1 MNFLV
6 FRRLRKPEMAWI
18 AIPVLAAGLLAVSVS
33 TTLHFKGNLVLLNTV
48 GVVQMDGS
56 SEIHPAALYVG
67 LFSSV
72 RGGYHLVWNGRAL
85 PQALPEYSFDGTSAS
100 STLPVGVNLSEGAQT
115 AVDFPS
121 MSMWSTRSVALWT
134 TVHIGGSLRSDLH
147 VEPDGA
153 IVGTIRNDTDL
164 TLQAPA
170 ILAGSAVLRLANL
183 PPHVARAVRIEPKV
197 DNRDRSATL
206 LWDRIYG
213 TSQTSADFGAW
224 DGDPWEEPRLG
235 SEASFIDRLRNVGDR
250 LPDGEDLPAG
260 SGIILIGWTETSL
273 GSLTVDGVTPRRRDL
288 NLLET
293 TLPIHF
299 PRGAFEL
306 RRGTLRAYLVDGRP
320 QPPQNGCC
328 STSFG
333 SRVVGVGPGGFATFQ
348 FDIPDPGHLQ
358 FNRLVLSVNA
368 GGADGSK
375 VAQVYDWHRRR
386 WVHVNLGPIDA
397 VLTTPARFIS
407 NAGALQV
414 RLHATSTSGDVVIAD
429 PLQDVQLSGSATV
442 E

>member
-1 MNFLV
+1 
-6 FRRLRKPEMAWI
+6 
-18 AIPVLAAGLLAVSVS
+18 
-33 TTLHFKGNLVLLNTV
+33 
-48 GVVQMDGS
+48 
-56 SEIHPAALYVG
+56 
-67 LFSSV
+67 
-72 RGGYHLVWNGRAL
+72 
-85 PQALPEYSFDGTSAS
+85 
-100 STLPVGVNLSEGAQT
+100 
-115 AVDFPS
+115 

-164 TLQAPA
+164 TLRAPA
-170 ILAGSAVLRLANL
+170 ILAGSAVLRLADL
-183 PPHVARAVRIEPKV
+183 PPHVTRAVRIEPKV

-250 LPDGEDLPAG
+250 LPGGEDLPAG
-260 SGIILIGWTETSL
+260 SGVILLGWTETSL
-273 GSLTVDGVTPRRRDL
+273 GSLTVDGVIPRRRDL

-333 SRVVGVGPGGFATFQ
+333 SRVVGVGPGGSATFQ
-348 FDIPDPGHLQ
+348 FDIPDPGHLH
-358 FNRLVLSVNA
+358 FNHLVLSVNA
-368 GGADGSK
+368 GGADGSN
-375 VAQVYDWHRRR
+375 VAQVYDWHRQR
-386 WVHVNLGPIDA
+386 WVHVSLGPIDA
-397 VLTTPARFIS
+397 VLTAPSRFIS
-407 NAGALQV
+407 TAGALQV

-429 PLQDVQLSGSATV
+429 PLQDVQLSGTATV
-442 E
+442 Q